1 MHRGSS
7 KGETPSERSPEI
19 LPLSASGDLVSVDF
33 EIVRGGR
40 SSLAKV
46 WVARGALLRTAIR
59 LAGHSPEGSAVLDG
73 EVPLPMDSP
82 ITASCRYLLIPTFS
96 GG

>member
-1 MHRGSS
+1 MQ
-7 KGETPSERSPEI
+7 
-19 LPLSASGDLVSVDF
+19 
-33 EIVRGGR
+33 
-40 SSLAKV
+40 V

-73 EVPLPMDSP
+73 DVPLPMDSP
-82 ITASCRYLLIPTFS
+82 ITTSCRFVLIPTFS